1 MIVEDSATA
10 LAYLWATTPVLGMEA
25 LPIYADD
32 EFKLPGA
39 PWWISFNESNKIH
52 VSYNWNRC
60 MYLIAIEWRLLKT

>member
-1 MIVEDSATA
+1 MIVEGSATA

-32 EFKLPGA
+32 GFKLPGA

-52 VSYNWNRC
+52 VSYN
-60 MYLIAIEWRLLKT
+60 